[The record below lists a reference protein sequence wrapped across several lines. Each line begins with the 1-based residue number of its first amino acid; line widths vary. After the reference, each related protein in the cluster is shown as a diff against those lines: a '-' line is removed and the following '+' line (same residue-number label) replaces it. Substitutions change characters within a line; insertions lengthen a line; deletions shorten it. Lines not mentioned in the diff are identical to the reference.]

1 MLVYLFQKSKI
12 SIIKNKVEIKSN
24 KIGPIV
30 SQKKKTTV
38 GPTKTP
44 IVHKTSKKLV

>member
-30 SQKKKTTV
+30 SKKIKNHRRT
-38 GPTKTP
+38 
-44 IVHKTSKKLV
+44 HKDTNST